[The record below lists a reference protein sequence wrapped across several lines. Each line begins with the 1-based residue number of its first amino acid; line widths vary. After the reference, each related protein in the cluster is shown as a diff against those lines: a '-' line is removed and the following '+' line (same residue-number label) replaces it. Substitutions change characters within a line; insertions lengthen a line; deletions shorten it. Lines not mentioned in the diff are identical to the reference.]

1 MSRIGKMPVT
11 IPAKVQVTLNERE
24 IKVKGPKGELS
35 WIAPEGVSLE
45 QADGKVNVKR
55 DGEERHH
62 RELHGLSRALINN
75 MVTGVSTGFKKTLI
89 IEGVGYR
96 AELKGKDLVMYL
108 GYSHTIEIKPE
119 ANISFSI
126 GEKGQSVIIDGIDR
140 AQVGQVAADLRAL
153 RPPEPYKG
161 KGIRYEGEVIRRK
174 AGKTG
179 KGK

>member
-1 MSRIGKMPVT
+1 MSRIGRMPVV
-11 IPAKVQVTLNERE
+11 IPAKVQVTLNDRE
-24 IKVKGPKGELS
+24 IRVKGPKGELA
-35 WIAPEGVSLE
+35 WVAPEGVSLNQE
-45 QADGKVNVKR
+45 DGKINIVR
-55 DGEERHH
+55 AGEERHH
-62 RELHGLSRALINN
+62 RELHGLTRALVNN
-75 MVTGVSTGFKKTLI
+75 MVTGVSTGFRKTLI

-108 GYSHTIEIKPE
+108 GYSHTITVPPE
-119 ANISFSI
+119 QNISFSL
-126 GEKGQSVIIDGIDR
+126 GEKGQSVIIEGIDR

-161 KGIRYEGEVIRRK
+161 KGIRYEKEVIRRK